1 MTSQINYSAI
11 DATYPVA
18 GQDNDSQG
26 FRDNFGATIAALTV
40 AKTELTELQTKA
52 ILNAP
57 LTNGIPVEDENFN
70 NLLGQTVKNGVYRDF
85 HGQALP
91 VVVEGTSYDV
101 DVTLGDYFAL
111 SLQNDNTT
119 ITFTN
124 WPEDERFAKV
134 RVQLSSYTNSG
145 DKTPILSNGTNKLVY
160 TKDFPSSGNLPQLEL
175 SPTLDSNTQQPV
187 PKIIEAWTYN
197 AGATVYVRYLGEFT
211 TPSDDRTIVGDFTVN
226 GQTYLVETSV
236 GAFTARTDSNNMGST
251 TISNLT
257 VTNGTNIK
265 SLTSVGTIVLGNS
278 SSDGGAVPYN
288 TITMYGIP
296 KLPVLSS
303 TQRNDLAATPGMTI
317 YNLTTNRLEICTSP
331 GQSGTATWEGVL
343 SGIPVLPSLTAT
355 ERNNLTARVGMTIV
369 NTTASKVQTCTSITP
384 SVIWADLS

>member
-40 AKTELTELQTKA
+40 AKTEITELQTKA

-124 WPEDERFAKV
+124 WPVDERFAKV
-134 RVQLSSYTNSG
+134 RVQLSSYTNGG

-278 SSDGGAVPYN
+278 SSDGGAVPFN

-303 TQRNDLAATPGMTI
+303 TQRNDLAATPGMI
-317 YNLTTNRLEICTSP
+317 IFNLTTSKLEVCTVA
-331 GQSGTATWEGVL
+331 GQSGTATWV
-343 SGIPVLPSLTAT
+343 AT
-355 ERNNLTARVGMTIV
+355 H
-369 NTTASKVQTCTSITP
+369 
-384 SVIWADLS
+384 